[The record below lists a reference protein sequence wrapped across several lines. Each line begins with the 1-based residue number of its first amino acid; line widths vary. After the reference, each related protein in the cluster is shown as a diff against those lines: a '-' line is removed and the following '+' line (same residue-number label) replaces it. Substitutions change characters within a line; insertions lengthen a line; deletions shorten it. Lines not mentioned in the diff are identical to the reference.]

1 MAVHK
6 LILDDFFEEAPYT
19 LVAIYSVVEDY
30 RLAYL
35 LNKYLKIHLTRKP
48 SDLDYNND
56 KSTFSIFEWEDL
68 KYLTTWS
75 LVQNVCKVETYQKAN
90 QQLLFDS
97 EEKIVNTYYLI
108 PEYKQVNYFLKI
120 DNEFDSQQEKLIIDT
135 ILKIPQ
141 ISTAYSVDGN
151 QLKSKNNLIFS

>member
-6 LILDDFFEEAPYT
+6 LIHEEASYT
-19 LVAIYSVVEDY
+19 LIAIYTTIEDY

-35 LNKYLKIHLTRKP
+35 LNSYLKIHLTRQRT
-48 SDLDYNND
+48 DLDYNNG
-56 KSTFSIFEWEDL
+56 KSSFSIFEWEDI
-68 KYLTTWS
+68 KYLTTWN
-75 LVQNVCKVETYQKAN
+75 LVHNVCKLETYQKTN
-90 QQLLFDS
+90 EQSLFAS
-97 EEKIVNTYYLI
+97 EEKITETSYLI

-120 DNEFDSQQEKLIIDT
+120 DTEFDTDQEKLIIDT

-141 ISTAYSVDGN
+141 VSTVYSVDGN

>member
-6 LILDDFFEEAPYT
+6 LILDDFFEEASYT
-19 LVAIYSVVEDY
+19 LIAIYCAVEDY

-35 LNKYLKIHLTRKP
+35 LNNYLKIHLTRKP
-48 SDLDYNND
+48 SDLDYNNGIA
-56 KSTFSIFEWEDL
+56 TFSIFEWEDP
-68 KYLTTWS
+68 KYLTTWN
-75 LVQNVCKVETYQKAN
+75 LVHNVCKSEVYQRVN
-90 QQLLFDS
+90 QQSLFDS
-97 EEKIVNTYYLI
+97 EEKITKIFYLI

-120 DNEFDSQQEKLIIDT
+120 DNELDDAQKKLIIDA
-135 ILKIPQ
+135 IIIIPQ

>member
-19 LVAIYSVVEDY
+19 LIAIYCAVEDY

-48 SDLDYNND
+48 SDLDYNNG
-56 KSTFSIFEWEDL
+56 KSTFSIFEWEDP
-68 KYLTTWS
+68 KYLTIWN
-75 LVQNVCKVETYQKAN
+75 LVHNVCKSESYQKAS
-90 QQLLFDS
+90 QQSLFDS
-97 EEKIVNTYYLI
+97 EEKITKTFYLI

-120 DNEFDSQQEKLIIDT
+120 DNEFDDDQEKLIIDT

-141 ISTAYSVDGN
+141 ISTSYRIDGN

>member
-19 LVAIYSVVEDY
+19 LIAIYCAVEDY

-35 LNKYLKIHLTRKP
+35 LNSYLKIRLNRKP
-48 SDLDYNND
+48 SDLDYNNG
-56 KSTFSIFEWEDL
+56 KSNFSIFEWVDP
-68 KYLTTWS
+68 KYLSTWN
-75 LVQNVCKVETYQKAN
+75 LVHNVCKSEVYQKAN
-90 QQLLFDS
+90 QQSLFDS
-97 EEKIVNTYYLI
+97 EEKITKTFYLI

-120 DNEFDSQQEKLIIDT
+120 DSEFDDDQGKLIIDT

-141 ISTAYSVDGN
+141 ISTAYHIDGN

>member
-6 LILDDFFEEAPYT
+6 LILDDFFEEASNT
-19 LVAIYSVVEDY
+19 LIAIHCTVEDY

-35 LNKYLKIHLTRKP
+35 LNDYLKIHLTRKS
-48 SDLDYNND
+48 SDLDYDNG
-56 KSTFSIFEWEDL
+56 KSTFSIFEWQDP
-68 KYLTTWS
+68 KYLITWN
-75 LVQNVCKVETYQKAN
+75 LVQNVCKSEIYQKSN
-90 QQLLFDS
+90 QESLFDS
-97 EEKIVNTYYLI
+97 EEKITKTFYLI
-108 PEYKQVNYFLKI
+108 PEYKRVNYFLKI
-120 DNEFDSQQEKLIIDT
+120 DDEFDDDEEKNIIDT